1 MMAST
6 VKNGNDRLRKGNR
19 QRRPR
24 ETSAVLS
31 GYLQFRVLQ
40 LSVLVLGPGHFLPLP
55 EGGGLVQV
63 RFLTRTPPPQVLSQ
77 GPGLLQGDQ
86 LPSTPRF
93 KQTDKPKPVITNSE
107 YLPFDR

>member
-1 MMAST
+1 
-6 VKNGNDRLRKGNR
+6 
-19 QRRPR
+19 
-24 ETSAVLS
+24 
-31 GYLQFRVLQ
+31 VLQ

-86 LPSTPRF
+86 LPSTPGLT
-93 KQTDKPKPVITNSE
+93 QTDKPKPVITNSGIAKTRSSGLE
-107 YLPFDR
+107 GFPKYMDHQLE